1 LCLALVVVGQAAAAL
16 DRITSREAAS
26 ALKAALERGSSAA
39 VASLGREDGFLGNPQ
54 VRIPLPE
61 SMQKTDKLM
70 RRLGM
75 GRHADEL
82 IVAMNRAAEAAVPQ
96 ARAVFVEA
104 IRKMTLA
111 DAKAVLQG
119 GETAGTEYFRRSS
132 EERLRERLR
141 PIVEQATGKVALAR
155 HFENYA
161 EKGVALGVVD
171 AQDADLDG
179 YVTRKAL
186 EGLFVVLA
194 AEERKLRANPAS
206 AGSAL
211 LRKVY
216 GAL

>member
-1 LCLALVVVGQAAAAL
+1 MCLALVVVGQAAAAL
-16 DRITSREAAS
+16 ERITSREAAS

-82 IVAMNRAAEAAVPQ
+82 ILAMNRAAEAAVPQ
-96 ARAVFVEA
+96 ARAVFVES

-132 EERLRERLR
+132 EERLRERFR

-161 EKGVALGVVD
+161 ERGVALGVVD

>member
-1 LCLALVVVGQAAAAL
+1 MVVAQAEAAL
-16 DRITSREAAS
+16 ERITSREAAS
-26 ALKAALERGSSAA
+26 ALKAALERGSSTA
-39 VASLGREDGFLGNPQ
+39 VASLGRVDGFLGNPH

-61 SMQKTDKLM
+61 SLHRTEQLM
-70 RRLGM
+70 RRFGM

-82 IVAMNRAAEAAVPQ
+82 IVAMNRAAEAALPE
-96 ARAVFVEA
+96 ARSVLVDS

-132 EERLRERLR
+132 EERLRERFR
-141 PIVEQATGKVALAR
+141 PIVEQATARVALAR

-161 EKGVALGVVD
+161 EKGVALGVVS
-171 AQDADLDG
+171 AQDADLDD

>member
-1 LCLALVVVGQAAAAL
+1 MVVAQAEAAL
-16 DRITSREAAS
+16 ERITSREAAS

-39 VASLGREDGFLGNPQ
+39 VASLGRVDGFLGNPQ

-61 SMQKTDKLM
+61 SLHRTEKLM
-70 RRLGM
+70 RRFGM
-75 GRHADEL
+75 ARHADEL
-82 IVAMNRAAEAAVPQ
+82 IVAMNRAAEAALPE
-96 ARAVFVEA
+96 ARSVLMDS

-119 GETAGTEYFRRSS
+119 GETGGTEYFRRSS
-132 EERLRERLR
+132 EERLRERFR
-141 PIVEQATGKVALAR
+141 PIVEQATAKVALAR

-161 EKGVALGVVD
+161 EKGVALGVVS
-171 AQDADLDG
+171 AQDADLDD

-194 AEERKLRANPAS
+194 AEERKLRANPAG

>member
-82 IVAMNRAAEAAVPQ
+82 ILAMNRAAEAAVPQ
-96 ARAVFVEA
+96 ARAVFVES

-119 GETAGTEYFRRSS
+119 GETSGTEYFRRSS
-132 EERLRERLR
+132 EERLRERFR

-161 EKGVALGVVD
+161 EKGVALGIVD
-171 AQDADLDG
+171 AQDADLDD

-186 EGLFVVLA
+186 AGLFVVLA

>member
-1 LCLALVVVGQAAAAL
+1 MVVAQAEAAL
-16 DRITSREAAS
+16 ERITSREAAS

-39 VASLGREDGFLGNPQ
+39 VASLGRVDGFLGNPQ

-61 SMQKTDKLM
+61 SLHRTEQLM
-70 RRLGM
+70 RRFGM

-82 IVAMNRAAEAAVPQ
+82 IVAMNRAAEAALPE
-96 ARAVFVEA
+96 ARSVLMDS

-111 DAKAVLQG
+111 DAKALLQG

-132 EERLRERLR
+132 EERLRERFR
-141 PIVEQATGKVALAR
+141 PIVEQATAKVALAR

-161 EKGVALGVVD
+161 EKGVTLGVVS
-171 AQDADLDG
+171 AQDADLDD

>member
-1 LCLALVVVGQAAAAL
+1 MCLALVVVGQAGAAL
-16 DRITSREAAS
+16 ERITSREAAS

-39 VASLGREDGFLGNPQ
+39 VASLGRVDGFLGNPQ

-61 SMQKTDKLM
+61 SLHKTEKLM
-70 RRLGM
+70 RRFGM

-82 IVAMNRAAEAAVPQ
+82 IVAMNRAAEAALPE
-96 ARAVFVEA
+96 ARSVLMDS

-111 DAKAVLQG
+111 DAKALLQG

-132 EERLRERLR
+132 EERLRERFR
-141 PIVEQATGKVALAR
+141 PIVEQATRKVALAR

-161 EKGVALGVVD
+161 EKGVALGVVS
-171 AQDADLDG
+171 AQDADLDD

-186 EGLFVVLA
+186 AGLFVVLA
-194 AEERKLRANPAS
+194 AEERKIRADPAA

-211 LRKVY
+211 IRKVFS
-216 GAL
+216 AL